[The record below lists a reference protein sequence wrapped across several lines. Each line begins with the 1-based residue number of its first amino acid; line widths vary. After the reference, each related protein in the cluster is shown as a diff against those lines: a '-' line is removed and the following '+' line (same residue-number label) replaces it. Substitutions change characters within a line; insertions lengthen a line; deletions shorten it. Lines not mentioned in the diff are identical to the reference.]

1 MAGGE
6 HADARAVEVSGRLK
20 AAGGATYGH
29 GTCRCRG
36 CRAAEKG
43 LNPRPKAGGPL
54 QQRSTQ
60 VRLLQILPTRRKP
73 EEQRKT
79 LEVIEGENLVLG
91 GFETHAPPAQTHA
104 HARLPT

>member
-1 MAGGE
+1 MLQPMAGGE

-43 LNPRPKAGGPL
+43 LNPRPKAGGACE
-54 QQRSTQ
+54 QQA
-60 VRLLQILPTRRKP
+60 RK
-73 EEQRKT
+73 
-79 LEVIEGENLVLG
+79 
-91 GFETHAPPAQTHA
+91 
-104 HARLPT
+104 